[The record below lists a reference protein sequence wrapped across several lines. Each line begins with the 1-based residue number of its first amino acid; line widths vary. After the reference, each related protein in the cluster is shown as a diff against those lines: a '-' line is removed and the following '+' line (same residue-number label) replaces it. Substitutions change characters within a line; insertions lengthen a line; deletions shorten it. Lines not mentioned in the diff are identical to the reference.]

1 MKIKTFNSVVD
12 VFDVVSES
20 TLDNDVNKWIKEI
33 DPIIADIKYS
43 ISGNKHYGAI
53 STILIRILFNQEYGM
68 VRKEDLFTFKI
79 LHMD

>member
-53 STILIRILFNQEYGM
+53 STILIIYEEKN
-68 VRKEDLFTFKI
+68 RKPHSKHGEKNKNI
-79 LHMD
+79 